1 MTHPPMTDPSMMSR
15 PMTPRPDV
23 AARVERALERLDF
36 TQRVGQLNQRLL
48 GWRAVERAGDG
59 FRLSDEGRREIDRWG
74 GLGALY
80 GLFRADAWSGRTWRN
95 GIRPEERAEVAALVQ
110 VEVRRAS
117 GLGVLLS
124 EEAPHGHQALG
135 GSIMPVP
142 LAAAASF
149 DPDLVRESSAA
160 VAAQLRASGV
170 HLALVSTL
178 DLLRDPRWGRSEECF
193 GEDPLLASVMTRA
206 VVEGMQ
212 GAERSSVGGGGVAVV
227 LKHLAAQGEA
237 MGGRNGQSALI
248 GPRDLAELHL
258 PMVEAGVRAGALGF
272 MAAYNDIDGVPCC
285 ANRDLL
291 DDLLRSRWGFDGI
304 VMADGLAVDRLESMT
319 GSIRES
325 GRLALLSG
333 VDLSLWDEGFATLDQ
348 LGDDPG
354 VRAAVDTACRRVL
367 TLKARFGLLDDAPES
382 VVDVREGAGVD
393 LQSVLGLRESIAVGD
408 GLSRRLADASM
419 VLLEQGSLPW
429 RGDALRKVIVAG
441 PYADDHTALL
451 GDYVAPLH
459 TPAPGIAS
467 ALQGALAGADV
478 RVARDADEA
487 VALAADADA
496 VVLVVGGSS
505 HRSYEDD
512 FAANGALQSV
522 AAATSGEGV
531 DLSDLDL
538 PSSQQE
544 LIRRIA
550 DEVTAPVAAVVVSGR
565 PHVLTPLVDAGMSI
579 LWAGFAGPYGGT
591 AVADVLLGR
600 RSPTGR
606 LPFTA
611 PRSSGVVPLH
621 HNDRHDS
628 ATVYRDQTEPVLF
641 PFGSGQGFLDPD
653 VDAVTVT
660 PDGDGVQ
667 VSVDMHNPHDAPV
680 TAVVPV
686 FIRRWGGTVLP
697 RRQELVGVLRAE
709 IAPGER
715 RIVDLTLAADAVRAV
730 GADRSWLRVMVAA
743 HAEELRLPP
752 REEVAPRTS

>member
-1 MTHPPMTDPSMMSR
+1 MTQP
-15 PMTPRPDV
+15 PDV
-23 AARVERALERLDF
+23 DERVERALDRLDF

-48 GWRAVERAGDG
+48 GWRAVERSNSG

-80 GLFRADAWSGRTWRN
+80 GLFRADAWSGQTWHN
-95 GIRPEERAEVAALVQ
+95 GILPEERAEVAALVQ
-110 VEVRRAS
+110 DEVRRAS
-117 GLGVLLS
+117 GIGVLLS

-193 GEDPLLASVMTRA
+193 GEDPFLASVMTRA

-212 GAERSSVGGGGVAVV
+212 GTDRAGVGHTGVAVV
-227 LKHLAAQGEA
+227 LKHLAAQGETMA
-237 MGGRNGQSALI
+237 GRNGQSSLI
-248 GPRDLAELHL
+248 GGRDLAELHL

-291 DDLLRSRWGFDGI
+291 QDLLRSRWGFDGI
-304 VMADGLAVDRLESMT
+304 VMADGLAVDRLEALT
-319 GSIRES
+319 GGIRES

-348 LGDDPG
+348 LGDDPV
-354 VRAAVDTACRRVL
+354 VRTAVDTACRRVL
-367 TLKARFGLLDDAPES
+367 TLKARFGLLDDEPAAS
-382 VVDVREGAGVD
+382 VD
-393 LQSVLGLRESIAVGD
+393 LRESITLGD
-408 GLSRRLADASM
+408 GLSQRLAAASL
-419 VLLEQGSLPW
+419 VLLKRGSLPW
-429 RGDALRKVIVAG
+429 SGDALRKIVVAG

-451 GDYVAPLH
+451 GDYVAPLEER
-459 TPAPGIAS
+459 APGIAS
-467 ALQGALAGADV
+467 ALQRALPDASV
-478 RVARDADEA
+478 RVAVDADE
-487 VALAADADA
+487 VIESADGADA
-496 VVLVVGGSS
+496 VVLVLGGTS
-505 HRSYEDD
+505 HRAYSDD

-522 AAATSGEGV
+522 ATATSGEGV

-538 PSSQQE
+538 PPAQRD
-544 LIRRIA
+544 LVRRVA
-550 DEVTAPVAAVVVSGR
+550 ESVQVPVAAVVVSGR
-565 PHVLTPLVDAGMSI
+565 PHVLTPLVDAGMAVV
-579 LWAGFAGPYGGT
+579 WAGFPGPHGGA

-628 ATVYRDQTEPVLF
+628 AAVYRDQPEPVLF
-641 PFGSGQGFLDPD
+641 PFGSGGGFLDPD
-653 VDAVTVT
+653 VDTLTVT
-660 PDGDGVQ
+660 PDAEGVQ
-667 VSVDMHNPHDAPV
+667 VGVDVHNPHDAPV
-680 TAVVPV
+680 TAVLPV
-686 FIRRWGGTVLP
+686 FIRRWGGAVLP
-697 RRQELVGVLRAE
+697 RRQELVGVLRAAL
-709 IAPGER
+709 APGER
-715 RIVDLTLAADAVRAV
+715 RTLSLALPADAVRAV
-730 GADRSWLRVMVAA
+730 DANRPWLRVMVAA
-743 HAEELRLPP
+743 HAAELRLPQ
-752 REEVAPRTS
+752 REEVAAEIP

>member
-1 MTHPPMTDPSMMSR
+1 MPEQ
-15 PMTPRPDV
+15 PDV
-23 AARVERALERLDF
+23 DARVERALDRLDF

-48 GWRAVERAGDG
+48 GWRAVERWKDG
-59 FRLSDEGRREIDRWG
+59 FRLSDEGRREVDRWG

-80 GLFRADAWSGRTWRN
+80 GLFRADAWSGRTWQN

-110 VEVRRAS
+110 DEVRRAS
-117 GLGVLLS
+117 GIGVLLS

-149 DPDLVRESSAA
+149 DRDLVRESSAA

-193 GEDPLLASVMTRA
+193 GEDPYLASVMTRA

-212 GAERSSVGGGGVAVV
+212 GTDRAEVGRTGVAVV

-237 MGGRNGQSALI
+237 MGGRNGQSSLI
-248 GPRDLAELHL
+248 GERDLAELHL

-291 DDLLRSRWGFDGI
+291 HDLLRSRWGFDGI
-304 VMADGLAVDRLESMT
+304 VMADGLAVDRLEALT

-348 LGDDPG
+348 LSDDPV
-354 VRAAVDTACRRVL
+354 VRAAVDVACRRVL
-367 TLKARFGLLDDAPES
+367 TLKARFGLLSEEEEPEP
-382 VVDVREGAGVD
+382 VVD
-393 LQSVLGLRESIAVGD
+393 LRESITLGD
-408 GLSRRLADASM
+408 DLSQRVAAASL
-419 VLLEQGSLPW
+419 VLLERGSLPW
-429 RGDALRKVIVAG
+429 TGDALRNIVVAG

-451 GDYVAPLH
+451 GDYVAPLEV
-459 TPAPGIAS
+459 PAPGIAS
-467 ALQGALAGADV
+467 ALQRALPDASV
-478 RVARDADEA
+478 RVA
-487 VALAADADA
+487 VDADA
-496 VVLVVGGSS
+496 AIDLADGADALVLVLGGTS
-505 HRSYEDD
+505 HRAYGDD

-538 PSSQQE
+538 PPAQRA
-544 LIRRIA
+544 LIRRVS
-550 DEVTAPVAAVVVSGR
+550 ESVTVPVAAVVVSGR
-565 PHVLTPLVDAGMSI
+565 PHVLTPLVDAGMAI
-579 LWAGFAGPYGGT
+579 VWAGFPGPHGGA
-591 AVADVLLGR
+591 AVADVLLGKS
-600 RSPTGR
+600 SPTGR

-621 HNDRHDS
+621 HNDRHDAAS
-628 ATVYRDQTEPVLF
+628 VYRDQMEPVLF
-641 PFGSGQGFLDPD
+641 PFGSGRGFLDPD
-653 VDAVTVT
+653 VNSLTVT
-660 PDGDGVQ
+660 PEDEGVR
-667 VSVDMHNPHDAPV
+667 VTVDVHSPHDSAT
-680 TAVVPV
+680 TAVHPV

-697 RRQELVGVLRAE
+697 RRQELVGVLRAVL
-709 IAPGER
+709 APGEHLAL
-715 RIVDLTLAADAVRAV
+715 DLTLPADAVRAV
-730 GADRSWLRVMVAA
+730 DAKRPWLRVIVAA
-743 HAEELRLPP
+743 HEADLRLPLL
-752 REEVAPRTS
+752 EEVETSTS